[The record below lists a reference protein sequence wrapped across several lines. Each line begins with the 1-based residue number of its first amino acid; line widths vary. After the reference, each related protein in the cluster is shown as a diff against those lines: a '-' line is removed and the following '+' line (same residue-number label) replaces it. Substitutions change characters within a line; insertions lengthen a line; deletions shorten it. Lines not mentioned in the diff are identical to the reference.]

1 VRKSGG
7 RVRISGQ
14 LIDSATGSHVWADRY
29 DGTLEDV
36 FELQDQI
43 TASVVGELW
52 SNVRVAEIERANRK
66 PTANLDAYDCYWR
79 GVAQYWKFTRSGTDA
94 AIAYIL
100 QATDLDQNFASAF
113 GRAAMIYCVRKQNFW
128 MVDVEQESAEAIR
141 LARRAVE
148 LGQIDEMALS
158 PGGLALAY
166 IAGELEFGAE
176 CIKRGLAMNPNY
188 AAGWTHSA
196 WVHLYLGEHE
206 TSLAHVRQWARLDPR
221 DPSLVQGNLLSAV
234 AHMFL
239 GHFEE
244 AVSLA
249 EQIVAMRPTF
259 LPGWRT
265 LAMCRALA
273 GDVASASIATK
284 KALKLDPSLTVSA
297 MVPLLPL
304 RRAVDVERWRE
315 GLVRAGFPP

>member
-1 VRKSGG
+1 
-7 RVRISGQ
+7 
-14 LIDSATGSHVWADRY
+14 
-29 DGTLEDV
+29 
-36 FELQDQI
+36 
-43 TASVVGELW
+43 
-52 SNVRVAEIERANRK
+52 
-66 PTANLDAYDCYWR
+66 
-79 GVAQYWKFTRSGTDA
+79 
-94 AIAYIL
+94 
-100 QATDLDQNFASAF
+100 
-113 GRAAMIYCVRKQNFW
+113 
-128 MVDVEQESAEAIR
+128 
-141 LARRAVE
+141 

-158 PGGLALAY
+158 RGGLVLAY
-166 IAGELEFGAE
+166 IARELEFGAE

-196 WVHLYLGEHE
+196 WVHLFLGEHK

-221 DPSLVQGNLLSAV
+221 DPALVQGNLLSAL

-239 GHFEE
+239 GHLAE

-265 LAMCRALA
+265 LAMCSALA
-273 GDVASASIATK
+273 GDAPSASGATK
-284 KALKLDPSLTVSA
+284 KALELDPSLTVSA
-297 MVPLLPL
+297 MVPLLFPL